1 MAGECEALMSIEKT
15 PYLKHCLKIPKKLT
29 CPKDKKKSSGTG
41 MRRSLLENQSV
52 TVSSWCF
59 QWNIRDDIAFLSDAA

>member
-15 PYLKHCLKIPKKLT
+15 LYLKHCPKIPEILT
-29 CPKDKKKSSGTG
+29 RAKDKKKSSGTG
-41 MRRSLLENQSV
+41 MRRSLLENQAV

-59 QWNIRDDIAFLSDAA
+59 Q